1 MAVVPTSRGDVFFL
15 KGVPFTND
23 YKNVRLFSG
32 HDDAYDYFSNR
43 PRVHAMAEV
52 KFIQNEGK
60 NFVIADKPID
70 VMRQASYIM
79 FRNTEYSQ
87 KWYYG
92 FITSLKR
99 VSSESTEVYFELD
112 TFQTWYYDT
121 TFKQSYVVREHCPL
135 WNEDGSPVIN
145 TVDEGLNYGL
155 EYDNVKVIHHKP
167 NVGIRFLVIVVK
179 KAVHGTNKDKVLPSL
194 VGVGQPFSYYV
205 LPFVDSDKVVWAT
218 IEGEQHRMSTLI
230 DTLSALY
237 KDDNFTNNIATMF
250 ITEQTGLQVSAS
262 DVGDK
267 IQIGFTNPI
276 QKLEYAE
283 SGAGDEGVAKMIYVS
298 NAPNLS
304 MQNTLIGN
312 KYDGYRPVSESKLLM
327 YPYTVLT
334 LDDMRGNRQDYKNE
348 YINSPDITISAKG
361 SMGISNKTSYSV
373 LAYNMDMNNPLRQWM
388 QDEFGIQDINP
399 NDVAIMT
406 EMISAFMQGN
416 KNSLINQKDKI
427 VFQGY
432 SSIGSNLFGGASS
445 MGKKAGANAMAGIDS
460 SIGMVKGTG
469 QAVLE
474 LQGINAKIDDIL
486 NVPPQINK
494 MGTNTSYD
502 VGNGY
507 TGVFLIKKQI
517 KPEYQKK
524 LEDFFKLYGYKK
536 NEVKVPNLHTRQ
548 SWNYVQT
555 NSCNIIGDFNAEDLN
570 EIKAIFDNGVTLWHT
585 NNVGDYSQE
594 NGVI

>member
-23 YKNVRLFSG
+23 NKNVRLFNG
-32 HDDAYDYFSNR
+32 HDDAYNYFSNR
-43 PRVHAMAEV
+43 PRVHAMSEV
-52 KFIQNEGK
+52 KFVQNEGK
-60 NFVIADKPID
+60 NFLTADKSID
-70 VMRQASYIM
+70 TMRQASYIM

-87 KWYYG
+87 KWYYA
-92 FITSLKR
+92 FITELKR

-112 TFQTWYYDT
+112 TFQTWYYDCD
-121 TFKQSYVVREHCPL
+121 FKQSYVVREHCPL
-135 WNEDGSPVIN
+135 WNPDGSPVIN
-145 TVDEGLNYGL
+145 TVDEGLNYGT

-167 NVGIRFLVIVVK
+167 NVGIRFLVMVTK
-179 KAVHGTNKDKVLPSL
+179 YAVHGTNKDKIMPSL
-194 VGVGQPFSYYV
+194 VGVGQPFSYYI
-205 LPFVDSDKVVWAT
+205 LPFIDSDKVVWAT

-230 DTLSALY
+230 DTLQSLY
-237 KDDNFTNNIATMF
+237 KDEKFTNNIATMF
-250 ITEQTGLQVSAS
+250 ITEHTGLQVSAS
-262 DVGDK
+262 DAGDK
-267 IQIGFTNPI
+267 IQIGFTNPT

-283 SGAGDEGVAKMIYVS
+283 SEGAKMIYVS

-304 MQNTLIGN
+304 MQNTLIGP
-312 KYDGYRPVSESKLLM
+312 KYEGYRSVTESKLLM

-334 LDDMRGNRQDYKNE
+334 MDDMRGNRQDYKNE

-427 VFQGY
+427 VFNGY
-432 SSIGSNLFGGASS
+432 ANIGSSLFGAASG
-445 MGKKAGANAMAGIDS
+445 MGKNAGANAMTGIGS
-460 SIGMVKGTG
+460 SIGMVKGSG
-469 QAVLE
+469 NAVLE
-474 LQGINAKIDDIL
+474 LQGINAKIDDIV
-486 NVPPQINK
+486 NIPPQINK

-524 LEDFFKLYGYKK
+524 LEDFFKMFGYKK
-536 NEVKVPNLHTRQ
+536 NEVKIPNLHTRE
-548 SWNYVQT
+548 SWNYVET
-555 NSCNIIGDFNAEDLN
+555 KACNIIADFNAEDLN
-570 EIKAIFDNGVTLWHT
+570 DIKAIFDNGVTLWHT
-585 NNVGDYSQE
+585 NNVGDYSQS